1 MVTKNLVKYH
11 YINYYCVSQKKK
23 ILLHKLWIVI
33 YIYIYKFMLLGT
45 KNLVK
50 TINKTLKIWLA
61 EIKVKSRIDQLHG
74 WWNQ

>member
-1 MVTKNLVKYH
+1 MNC
-11 YINYYCVSQKKK
+11 N
-23 ILLHKLWIVI
+23 I
-33 YIYIYKFMLLGT
+33 YIYIYVYKFMLLGT